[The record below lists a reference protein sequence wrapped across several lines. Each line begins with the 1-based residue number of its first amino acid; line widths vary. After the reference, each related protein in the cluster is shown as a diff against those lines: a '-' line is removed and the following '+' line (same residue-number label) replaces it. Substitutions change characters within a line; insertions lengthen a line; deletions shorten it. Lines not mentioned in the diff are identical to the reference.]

1 MVESGLPDFVSMS
14 FTGLVAPAGTPAAII
29 KQLSDALRKGLAA
42 AEVRATMDKLGVI
55 PRPGTPEDFGNFL
68 AREAEKWQ
76 TVAKRAHIR
85 IE

>member
-1 MVESGLPDFVSMS
+1 MS
-14 FTGLVAPAGTPAAII
+14 
-29 KQLSDALRKGLAA
+29 SDSVPGRWLAS

-55 PRPGTPEDFGNFL
+55 PRPGSPDDFGIFL

-85 IE
+85 ID